1 MTSLEKSG
9 KKAPDE
15 AQIRIALIQQSP
27 YSSYSVSN
35 KIEIGYAS
43 KIISTNISLQKCSY
57 ESVMECLVQIQKIGL
72 TLNPTLKL
80 VYLVE
85 RDGKCVIEVSYI
97 GLIAILK
104 KSGGCK
110 YIDAFIVYSDE
121 EFAYWPASGSLTHK
135 PAYAKSEAEQKKR
148 EVIGVYS
155 RAVLNTDDSMYCF
168 MPMWEVDK
176 VRNLTKSSSDKTSFW
191 NLWTE
196 EMIKKTVIKRHF
208 KMLVTGT
215 ELESVS
221 TMIEIE
227 NENNEMVVQPKTKG
241 KSALFD
247 LNFDEQ

>member
-43 KIISTNISLQKCSY
+43 KIISTNLSLQKCSY

-110 YIDAFIVYSDE
+110 YIDAFIVFS
-121 EFAYWPASGSLTHK
+121 SGF
-135 PAYAKSEAEQKKR
+135 
-148 EVIGVYS
+148 VNGVN
-155 RAVLNTDDSMYCF
+155 AVS
-168 MPMWEVDK
+168 K
-176 VRNLTKSSSDKTSFW
+176 
-191 NLWTE
+191 
-196 EMIKKTVIKRHF
+196 
-208 KMLVTGT
+208 
-215 ELESVS
+215 
-221 TMIEIE
+221 
-227 NENNEMVVQPKTKG
+227 
-241 KSALFD
+241 
-247 LNFDEQ
+247 